1 MDFNKIKIIKK
12 LGSGMLGTVYM
23 IDYDGKIYSQKI
35 QHILENQKEQ
45 NLKYSIWREKEKNLW
60 NLFSKKY
67 IKMNHIFIL

>member
-1 MDFNKIKIIKK
+1 
-12 LGSGMLGTVYM
+12 M